1 MTKAQELGKL
11 AEDIAAEYVLSLGW
25 QVLARN
31 VKNQHGELDIIAAD
45 PTVGGHVLISKP
57 QELVIIE
64 VRCRT
69 IGKIQS
75 PFDSIGPKKLNS
87 LIKSSREFIDK
98 IEWKNFWRI
107 DIIGIIMKD
116 KENKNDWELEHIR
129 DITAG
134 MNILS

>member
-1 MTKAQELGKL
+1 MTKAQELGKF

-25 QVLARN
+25 KILARN
-31 VKNQHGELDIIAAD
+31 LKNQHGELDIIAAD
-45 PTVGGHVLISKP
+45 LKSKP

-75 PFDSIGPKKLNS
+75 PFDSIGPKKLNA
-87 LIKSSREFIDK
+87 LIKSSREFVDE
-98 IEWKNFWRI
+98 IEWESFWRI
-107 DIIGIIMKD
+107 DIIGITMNG
-116 KENKNDWELEHIR
+116 KEIKNDWQLEHIR

-134 MNILS
+134 MNVLS

>member
-1 MTKAQELGKL
+1 MTHSQELGKF
-11 AEDIAAEYVLSLGW
+11 AEDVAAEYVISLGW
-25 QVLARN
+25 KILARN
-31 VKNQHGELDIIAAD
+31 LKNKNGELDIIAID
-45 PTVGGHVLISKP
+45 S

-75 PFDSIGPKKLNS
+75 PFDSIGPRKLNT
-87 LIKSSREFIDK
+87 LIKSSREFIDE
-98 IEWKNFWRI
+98 IEWEGFWRI
-107 DIIGIIMKD
+107 DIIGIIMK
-116 KENKNDWELEHIR
+116 EKNDLQNWELKHIK

>member
-1 MTKAQELGKL
+1 MTNAQELGKF

-25 QVLARN
+25 KVLARN
-31 VKNQHGELDIIAAD
+31 VKNQHGELDIVAAD
-45 PTVGGHVLISKP
+45 LNSKP

-75 PFDSIGPKKLNS
+75 PFDSIGPRKLNT
-87 LIKSSREFIDK
+87 LIKASREFIDK
-98 IEWKNFWRI
+98 IEWENFWRI
-107 DIIGIIMKD
+107 DIIGITMKD
-116 KENKNDWELEHIR
+116 NKNNNNDWELEHIR

-134 MNILS
+134 MNVLS

>member
-1 MTKAQELGKL
+1 MTEAQELGKF

-25 QVLARN
+25 KVLARN
-31 VKNQHGELDIIAAD
+31 VKNKHGELDIVAAD
-45 PTVGGHVLISKP
+45 LNSKP
-57 QELVIIE
+57 QEIVIIE

-87 LIKSSREFIDK
+87 LIKSSREFIDE
-98 IEWKNFWRI
+98 IEWEKFWRI
-107 DIIGIIMKD
+107 DIIGITMKD
-116 KENKNDWELEHIR
+116 KNNKNDWELEHIR

-134 MNILS
+134 MDVLS